1 MTGRRLPASLAHAK
15 SAFRAAGLFRV
26 VPVLLLLWYASTGVQ
41 AQEWP
46 FELWHEGK
54 VVLLEGDTLRGL
66 VKYDMQQDLLQYN
79 GASGQK
85 VVAYS
90 ARKVLFFEIFDNTV
104 HRYRQFFALPFNTPA
119 GYKSA
124 VFFEL
129 LEEGKMTLLVRE
141 ALEYRT
147 YTNPY
152 YVGSY
157 SRLVL
162 VYKYFF
168 MDDNGKIEEFT
179 GDKRDLLDLMGKNAD
194 DVEKYIKTNRLKVD
208 EKYDFAKIIAY
219 YNSLYGT

>member
-1 MTGRRLPASLAHAK
+1 MTGKRL
-15 SAFRAAGLFRV
+15 V
-26 VPVLLLLWYASTGVQ
+26 VPLVLLLCAATGAQ

-66 VKYDMQQDLLQYN
+66 VKYDMQQDLVQYN

-90 ARKVLFFEIFDNTV
+90 ARKILFFEIFDNSV

-129 LEEGKMTLLVRE
+129 LEEGKMTLLSRE

-147 YTNPY
+147 TPNPY
-152 YVGSY
+152 NAYYSV

-162 VYKYFF
+162 VNKYFF

-194 DVEKYIKTNRLKVD
+194 DVEKYMKTNRLKVE

>member
-1 MTGRRLPASLAHAK
+1 MTGQRLPASLSHK
-15 SAFRAAGLFRV
+15 NSALRAVGLFRV
-26 VPVLLLLWYASTGVQ
+26 VPVLLLFCACTGVR

-90 ARKVLFFEIFDNTV
+90 ARKVLFFEIFDITV

-129 LEEGKMTLLVRE
+129 LEEGRMTLLSRE